1 MSRVSHSEAKNVH
14 VKEVFIHMA
23 RQRDAVP
30 TELSCCW
37 LTALRPA
44 KDGQQVVLQSLGSVL
59 GNAEPS
65 RVSRCQW
72 GLLACVSLQ
81 TKSSYLKGRATFPV
95 AGIDKLPV
103 TRENS

>member
-1 MSRVSHSEAKNVH
+1 MV
-14 VKEVFIHMA
+14 
-23 RQRDAVP
+23 RQGDAVP

-44 KDGQQVVLQSLGSVL
+44 KDGQQVVLQSLGSILVK
-59 GNAEPS
+59 AELC

-81 TKSSYLKGRATFPV
+81 TTSSYLKGRATFPV
-95 AGIDKLPV
+95 AGIDKLPMI
-103 TRENS
+103 RENS

>member
-1 MSRVSHSEAKNVH
+1 
-14 VKEVFIHMA
+14 MA

-30 TELSCCW
+30 TQLSCCW
-37 LTALRPA
+37 LTAFRPE

-59 GNAEPS
+59 RSAEPCK
-65 RVSRCQW
+65 VSRCQW

-81 TKSSYLKGRATFPV
+81 TKSSYPKGRATFPV